1 MGRTKT
7 CPLEQLQ
14 TDEKGQIYPKLSS
27 EMNEFVI
34 MVLGEKWLR
43 YTWPVSNEE
52 LSKGWKVGEVG
63 SRVAGD
69 QVTLAAESWQICSI
83 PRSQAGGMDFL
94 QKVLTSQGNKNVFM
108 EVKDSPV
115 FM

>member
-1 MGRTKT
+1 M
-7 CPLEQLQ
+7 
-14 TDEKGQIYPKLSS
+14 S
-27 EMNEFVI
+27 EFVI
-34 MVLGEKWLR
+34 MVLGEKRLR
-43 YTWPVSNEE
+43 YTWPKVSSEE

-63 SRVAGD
+63 NRVAGD
-69 QVTLAAESWQICSI
+69 QVTLAAESWQVCSI